1 MRKLGVIPARYSS
14 TRLPGKPLEQIG
26 GKSMI
31 QRVFERSLHAFNADE
46 LYIATDDE
54 RIFNHVKTFTQNVLM
69 TSDQHT
75 NGTERVAEV
84 VSILNFEGVVINIQ
98 GDEPFIDPIAVTQV
112 INAFSNSSTEIAS
125 LYRKCENMNE
135 IESDSVIK
143 VVIDYHGNALYF
155 SRAPIPYYRDV
166 QQEKIYYRHVGLYGF
181 TSDVLTKLVRLPVSD
196 LERAESLEQL
206 RWLEN
211 GFRIKMTETHHQ
223 SESVD
228 TQQDLTRIR
237 NNWALGM
244 YEN

>member
-1 MRKLGVIPARYSS
+1 
-14 TRLPGKPLEQIG
+14 
-26 GKSMI
+26 MI

-196 LERAESLEQL
+196 LERAESPEQL